1 MNAPVGSALDDLEV
15 VVNVPVRQSKR
26 PGPKPRLTRDGIL
39 DVALAIMGT
48 DGPEKLSLRRLGDQV
63 GVTARAL
70 YGYFDSKEDLETALV
85 ERAIPLPPTTTPA
98 DTAWD
103 ALLLDYLL
111 EIHDAI
117 LLHPGLAQLFIA
129 RSARNSA
136 TDRIREYLL
145 KLLLESGGLDIDD
158 AVAALGTLS
167 RYLLGCISIED
178 AARRRERKEGTA
190 DDAPSAEFP
199 TLGLVFSRYAERNS
213 RESTVYGMRLIVR
226 ALAGHDQNH

>member
-1 MNAPVGSALDDLEV
+1 MDAPVGSAFEDPEV
-15 VVNVPVRQSKR
+15 LVNVPTRQSKR

-85 ERAIPLPPTTTPA
+85 ERAIPSPPSTIPA
-98 DTAWD
+98 DTVWD
-103 ALLLDYLL
+103 TLLLDYLL
-111 EIHDAI
+111 EVHDAI

-145 KLLLESGGLDIDD
+145 KLLLERGGLDIDD

-167 RYLLGCISIED
+167 RYLLGCISVED
-178 AARRRERKEGTA
+178 AARRTEDDSTA
-190 DDAPSAEFP
+190 DVPSDEFP
-199 TLGLVFSRYAERNS
+199 TLGLVFPRYAKRNS
-213 RESTVYGMRLIVR
+213 RESTVFGMRLIVR
-226 ALAGHDQNH
+226 ALAGHDQTD